1 MQIAVRAVKRWS
13 SIICAMFLAT
23 ALASCSTNRLA
34 FKHAPTLLYYW
45 LDAYFDF
52 DGPQGVAIKDSLQSL
67 QDWHRQQ
74 ELPLLADMLKNLQ
87 PVATQDVTPEQVC
100 ALSSFLQQRVQ
111 APLLQFTPALA
122 RLAGSLK
129 PTQLQHMEA
138 EFNKRNQSWRD
149 EWLDLSPA
157 KRLERRSSQL
167 LERIEKFYGKLD
179 EAQRKT
185 LRAQVASSGYDV
197 ELQHREMLRRQQ
209 DALQTLTRL
218 RNSQLAPAASQAAL
232 QDLFARSLVSPD
244 PQARQY
250 SETMTLSLC
259 NGLAALH
266 QTATPAQRARLQA
279 TLKDYEADARA
290 LMAQAQV
297 QTGQTTP

>member
-1 MQIAVRAVKRWS
+1 
-13 SIICAMFLAT
+13 MFLAT
-23 ALASCSTNRLA
+23 ALAACSTNRLA
-34 FKHAPTLLYYW
+34 FNHAPTLLYYW
-45 LDAYFDF
+45 LDSYFDF
-52 DGPQGVAIKDSLQSL
+52 DSPQSVAIKDSLQSL
-67 QDWHRQQ
+67 QAWHRQQ

-167 LERIEKFYGKLD
+167 LERIEKFYGTLD

-218 RNSQLAPAASQAAL
+218 RNGQLAPAASQAAL
-232 QDLFARSLVSPD
+232 QELFARSLVSPD

-266 QTATPAQRARLQA
+266 QTATTAQRARLQA

-290 LMAQAQV
+290 LMAQAQT